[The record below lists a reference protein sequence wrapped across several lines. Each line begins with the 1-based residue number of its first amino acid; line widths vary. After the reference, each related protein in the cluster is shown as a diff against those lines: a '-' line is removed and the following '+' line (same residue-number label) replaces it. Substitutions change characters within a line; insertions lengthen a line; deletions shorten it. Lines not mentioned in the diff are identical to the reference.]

1 MSLHLAIFASFTKEM
16 SLYLLHRLSSSE
28 NEGRSGCLI
37 LVLSLSVLKLLSKAT
52 RQKRPQSPDGEN
64 EVDRGSFEKYFSN

>member
-16 SLYLLHRLSSSE
+16 SLYLLRRLSSSE

-52 RQKRPQSPDGEN
+52 RQKRPQSHDGEN